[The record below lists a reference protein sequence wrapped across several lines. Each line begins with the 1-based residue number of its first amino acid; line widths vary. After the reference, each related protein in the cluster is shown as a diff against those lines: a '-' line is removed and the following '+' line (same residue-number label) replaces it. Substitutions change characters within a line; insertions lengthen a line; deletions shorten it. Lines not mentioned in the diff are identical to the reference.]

1 MKNLI
6 NWMCLISVMGLVLQV
21 MVHINSEI
29 IKDFNKLNAK
39 KSNINRRDK
48 CIGNTRVRRNRE
60 CYQEKIAK

>member
-29 IKDFNKLNAK
+29 IKDFNKVNAK
-39 KSNINRRDK
+39 KSNINRRGK
-48 CIGNTRVRRNRE
+48 SIGNTRVRRNRE
-60 CYQEKIAK
+60 YYQEKIAK

>member
-29 IKDFNKLNAK
+29 IKDFNKVNAK
-39 KSNINRRDK
+39 KSNINKRGES
-48 CIGNTRVRRNRE
+48 IGNTRVRRNGE
-60 CYQEKIAK
+60 YYQEKIAK

>member
-29 IKDFNKLNAK
+29 IKDFNKANAK
-39 KSNINRRDK
+39 KSNINRRGK
-48 CIGNTRVRRNRE
+48 SIGNTRVRRNGE
-60 CYQEKIAK
+60 YYQEKIAK